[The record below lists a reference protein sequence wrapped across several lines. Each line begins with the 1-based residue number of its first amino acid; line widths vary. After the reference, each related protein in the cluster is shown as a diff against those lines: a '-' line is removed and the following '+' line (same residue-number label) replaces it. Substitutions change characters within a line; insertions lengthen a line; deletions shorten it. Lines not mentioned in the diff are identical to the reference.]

1 VGWLKGAT
9 ASLLKSMAAG
19 PAAGMAVSVPYLRL
33 CGYVLGGWLLARSAA
48 VAAPKAHGSE
58 REFYSAKI
66 RTAAFYAAHVL
77 PVALGL
83 ARVIDGGAA
92 SVVETDAGLI

>member
-1 VGWLKGAT
+1 MIAVPSPSACCGEDALVVLT
-9 ASLLKSMAAG
+9 CSLEAVEAA
-19 PAAGMAVSVPYLRL
+19 
-33 CGYVLGGWLLARSAA
+33 
-48 VAAPKAHGSE
+48 KAHASE

-66 RTAAFYAAHVL
+66 STAAFYATHVL